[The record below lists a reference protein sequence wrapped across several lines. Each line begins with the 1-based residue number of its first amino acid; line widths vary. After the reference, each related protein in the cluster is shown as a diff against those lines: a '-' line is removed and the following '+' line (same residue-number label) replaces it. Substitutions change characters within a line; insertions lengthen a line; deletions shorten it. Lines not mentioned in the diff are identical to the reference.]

1 MGIDEQSPTRPG
13 TEEPGEPRMA
23 RLDVRFAVHRERLRL
38 AAMLDECAPEEWEQ
52 ASLVPD
58 WRVREV
64 VAHLVLG
71 PQLSY
76 GQMLVE
82 LAKTR
87 GDFHRVTHE
96 MARRKARQPIA
107 RLTAELR
114 TAADSD
120 RRIPF
125 TTNRDPLA
133 GILVHGQD
141 IAIPLHRSL
150 PMPPA
155 EAAVAATGMWR
166 SRLYSSRRS
175 FRGLRLAATDVTW
188 VRGNGDLVSGPIEAV
203 LMVLAGRTVALP
215 RLSGPGVAV
224 LTGRLT
230 HPPSL

>member
-107 RLTAELR
+107 QLTAELR

-188 VRGNGDLVSGPIEAV
+188 VRGTGDLVAGPIEAV

>member
-1 MGIDEQSPTRPG
+1 MGIDEQRRARPG

-52 ASLVPD
+52 GSLVPD

-64 VAHLVLG
+64 VAHLVLE
-71 PQLSY
+71 PQLTY
-76 GQMLVE
+76 GQVLAELVK
-82 LAKTR
+82 AR
-87 GDFHRVTHE
+87 GDFHSVSHE
-96 MARRKARQPIA
+96 MARRKAREPIA
-107 RLTAELR
+107 QLTAELR
-114 TAADSD
+114 TAADSE
-120 RRIPF
+120 RRMPF
-125 TTNRDPLA
+125 ATNRDPLA

-155 EAAVAATGMWR
+155 EAAVAASGMWR

-188 VRGNGDLVSGPIEAV
+188 VRGNGDLVSGPIEAI

-215 RLSGPGVAV
+215 RLSGPGVTLLAS
-224 LTGRLT
+224 RLNQ
-230 HPPSL
+230 PPPL